1 MIRRP
6 PRSTRTDTLFPY
18 TTLFRSNGASWRSP
32 QIIFFRGRKRRQCRL
47 SGGKKPRP
55 RGAPGFERE
64 GGVMLV
70 SGLIRMPEGVP
81 PMTTT
86 VKLSK
91 LTLSPINVRRR
102 PRTEEHKSELHS
114 QMRNSYAHF

>member
-1 MIRRP
+1 MLVRCHREIAAC
-6 PRSTRTDTLFPY
+6 
-18 TTLFRSNGASWRSP
+18 SNGASGSSARIILCRS
-32 QIIFFRGRKRRQCRL
+32 GNRRQCRW

-55 RGAPGFERE
+55 RGGSGFERE

-81 PMTTT
+81 PMTTA

-102 PRTEEHKSELHS
+102 PDDLLEIQIGGASCRARVC
-114 QMRNSYAHF
+114 QYV

>member
-1 MIRRP
+1 
-6 PRSTRTDTLFPY
+6 
-18 TTLFRSNGASWRSP
+18 
-32 QIIFFRGRKRRQCRL
+32 
-47 SGGKKPRP
+47 
-55 RGAPGFERE
+55 
-64 GGVMLV
+64 MLV

-102 PRTEEHKSELHS
+102 PDHLLALTQMAAHRAARGVPQNLLLTPVTQPRGTSEVFAGGRRLRGRLLLADRCTITPETHTC
-114 QMRNSYAHF
+114 RATHRA